1 MNITIYTTRSCPFC
15 VSAKAW
21 LRDRGFTYTEI
32 PLDDPADRQKFKDE
46 NPGMNTVPQIF
57 VDDRHIGGFSDL
69 ATSEL
74 AGDS

>member
-1 MNITIYTTRSCPFC
+1 MSNTITIYTTRTCPFC

-21 LRDRGFTYTEI
+21 LRDRKLEYTEI
-32 PLDDPADRQKFKDE
+32 SLDDAADREQFKQSH
-46 NPGMNTVPQIF
+46 PGMTTVPQIF

-74 AGDS
+74 A